1 MKSGDLI
8 KFKDKNNKQKY
19 GVILYDYKDFF
30 HVRGFKPNKQY
41 KLNKKDI
48 ICLIGGMERWSII

>member
-48 ICLIGGMERWSII
+48 ICLIGGMER

>member
-19 GVILYDYKDFF
+19 GVVLYDYKYFL
-30 HVRGFKPNKQY
+30 HVRGIKPNKQY
-41 KLNKKDI
+41 KLNKKDM
-48 ICLIGGMERWSII
+48 ICKIGGMERWNII